1 MLAHMVVQYDFI
13 SIIYENLINPSKIL
27 GLKKFT
33 RHIEKYHLER
43 KKKGPQ
49 LMGSVK
55 TAVVS

>member
-1 MLAHMVVQYDFI
+1 MVVQYDFI
-13 SIIYENLINPSKIL
+13 SIIYEKLINPSKIL